1 MSPPVKIYT
10 TPLCGYCVMAKRL
23 LASRSISFEEIDVAG
38 NTELREWLVE
48 VTGLRTVPQI
58 FIHGR
63 PIGGFTDLSAL
74 DKQGVLM
81 KMIAEGPRGEGEA

>member
-1 MSPPVKIYT
+1 MTPPVRMYT

-23 LASRSISFEEIDVAG
+23 LASRSIPFEEIDVAG
-38 NTELREWLVE
+38 NTEMREWLIE
-48 VTGLRTVPQI
+48 ATGFRTVPQI

-63 PIGGFTDLSAL
+63 SIGGFTDLNAL

-81 KMIAEGPRGEGEA
+81 KMIADGPQGSGA

>member
-1 MSPPVKIYT
+1 MYT

-23 LASRSISFEEIDVAG
+23 LSSRAIPFEEIDVAG
-38 NTELREWLVE
+38 NTELRQWLVE
-48 VTGLRTVPQI
+48 TTGFRTVPQI

-81 KMIAEGPRGEGEA
+81 KMVAEGGEGGA